1 VPFDEFA
8 EELAA
13 AQRPGHV
20 LDHLRTMARL
30 HRANRYDRATH
41 DVEEILGR
49 PASGVA
55 DYITMNPELF
65 PR

>member
-1 VPFDEFA
+1 
-8 EELAA
+8 
-13 AQRPGHV
+13 
-20 LDHLRTMARL
+20 MARL